1 MEIKKH
7 YFMTCAALFFLGLIV
22 AKPGSSFYPQSK
34 SDSDRDCKLVKGK
47 LDCEVKTVE
56 YTINQPT
63 IHYEYQ

>member
-22 AKPGSSFYPQSK
+22 AKPGTSFYPAPK
-34 SDSDRDCKLVKGK
+34 EHRDCRLVKGK

-56 YTINQPT
+56 YKINHPP